1 MRMSYIRKKIASQRG
16 ESITEV
22 LVAVLITSLAVLVFA
37 TMVSASTR
45 IIRSSE
51 IKMNKYYKDISVDSR
66 NKSVASI
73 AFSDGNSHGGL
84 SVNGDSEKNVTLYK
98 NSEGTALFYTGDEP

>member
-45 IIRSSE
+45 IIRSGE
-51 IKMNKYYKDISVDSR
+51 KKMNKYYEDISVNPGNNS
-66 NKSVASI
+66 KESF
-73 AFSDGNSHGGL
+73 AFSDGNSHDAL
-84 SVNGDSEKNVTLYK
+84 SVNGDSKKSVTLYK

>member
-1 MRMSYIRKKIASQRG
+1 MSYFRKKIASQRG

-45 IIRSSE
+45 IIRSGE
-51 IKMNKYYKDISVDSR
+51 KKMNKYYEDISVDPG
-66 NKSVASI
+66 NKSEESI
-73 AFSDGNSHGGL
+73 AFSDGNSQVL

>member
-45 IIRSSE
+45 IIRSGE
-51 IKMNKYYKDISVDSR
+51 KKMNKYYEDISVNPVNNS
-66 NKSVASI
+66 KESI
-73 AFSDGNSHGGL
+73 AFSDGNSHDAL
-84 SVNGDSEKNVTLYK
+84 SVNGDSKKSVTLYK

>member
-45 IIRSSE
+45 IIRSGE
-51 IKMNKYYKDISVDSR
+51 KKMNKYYEDISVNPR
-66 NKSVASI
+66 NNSKESI
-73 AFSDGNSHGGL
+73 AFSDGNSHDAL
-84 SVNGDSEKNVTLYK
+84 SVNGDSKKSVTLYK

>member
-1 MRMSYIRKKIASQRG
+1 MRMSYIRKKISSQRG

-22 LVAVLITSLAVLVFA
+22 LVAVLITALAVLVFA

-45 IIRSSE
+45 IIRSGE
-51 IKMNKYYKDISVDSR
+51 IKMNKYYEDISVDPG
-66 NKSVASI
+66 NKSEESI
-73 AFSDGNSHGGL
+73 AFSDGNSHDAL
-84 SVNGDSEKNVTLYK
+84 SVNGDSGKKVTLYK